1 MLKVLNSIYLGLA
14 KPKEGTVTSSGGHD
28 ARVDELIQEIAH
40 LKADY
45 LSKGKATSQTTSGAL
60 EVKNQIDVYNDNN
73 NSIQIGFTED
83 GSPYLATN
91 NSLSFMADTHF
102 TKAPTV
108 SDNMDFSDVGENAL
122 LHKGQVSQA
131 VSLGIT
137 KHNLDDQSHNDIRN
151 ELSLKAERSVVN
163 NLIAQLDDK
172 AGKDRVDEIQAQIDE
187 MAGDVSA
194 LEADT
199 VDCKD
204 SACKSKE
211 NTFLENNAF
220 LKDIVL
226 PTGARIVD
234 PVSNY
239 TGLTFLTEDSNT
251 QKLYLGSHK
260 LWLKAPDEAVIE
272 SEIIKTKRRDASGNW
287 IEYINIDSGN
297 VKNYITVSG
306 GSDTHGIK
314 ADYAVHYGI
323 LDCPNGLID
332 TKITSREVTINAGVV
347 LRIPGNDYK
356 FTISSPIKYPVSES
370 GEVVLFLTKTVAPSG
385 TVRTGFI
392 EAGKVF
398 YQEEEPEDGETGYL
412 AWWNPNVGLW
422 QFKSN
427 DTGNVWREA
436 IATPIAN
443 LNMVDTG
450 VLSINYIGYRIID
463 DDIFAQLSSI
473 ESLHEQITG
482 ILTRLDALEEA
493 RV

>member
-1 MLKVLNSIYLGLA
+1 MLKLLNSLYMGLA

-28 ARVDELIQEIAH
+28 SRVDELIQEIAH
-40 LKADY
+40 LKIDY
-45 LSKGKATSQTTSGAL
+45 LSKGKETSQSTSGAL

-73 NSIQIGFTED
+73 NSIQFGFTED
-83 GSPYLATN
+83 GSPYIATN

-108 SDNMDFSDVGENAL
+108 SDNMSFAEVGENAL
-122 LHKGQVSQA
+122 LHKGQVNTALASA
-131 VSLGIT
+131 LAL
-137 KHNLDDQSHNDIRN
+137 HNLDDQSHNDIRN
-151 ELSLKAERSVVN
+151 ELFLKAEKSVVN
-163 NLIAQLDDK
+163 NLIAQIDDK

-199 VDCKD
+199 VNCKD
-204 SACKSKE
+204 SACKTLE
-211 NTFLENNAF
+211 NTFTENNTF
-220 LKDIVL
+220 LKDIVF

-260 LWLKAPDEAVIE
+260 LWLKAPDETVIE
-272 SEIIKTKRRDASGNW
+272 SEVIKTKRRDTSGNW
-287 IEYINIDSGN
+287 VEHTNIDSGN
-297 VKNYITVSG
+297 IKNYVTNG
-306 GSDTHGIK
+306 GSSEGSDRYGIK

-323 LDCPNGLID
+323 LDCPNGLIE

-347 LRIPGNDYK
+347 LRMPGNDYK
-356 FTISSPIKYPVSES
+356 FTIMSPIKYPVSES

-398 YQEEEPEDGETGYL
+398 YQTEEPEDGETGYL

-482 ILTRLDALEEA
+482 ILNRLDALEG
-493 RV
+493 